1 VGELLIKN
9 IDNELLEQI
18 KQNAELHG
26 VSLEEEAKF
35 LLDQAIDRKKGDREE
50 IVKWANDF
58 RKKVGPQ
65 KSDSVDLI
73 REDRDGR

>member
-1 VGELLIKN
+1 MGELLIKN